1 MYDYTNS
8 MEHYFVSGLFSDAAV
23 SSYHVLVA
31 SNDTYDASEQWTREN
46 AEWRGRNL
54 IWDKIPEIFLEVLRN
69 TAVAQLVEALRYKPE
84 ARGFDSRKCH
94 SNSSLT

>member
-31 SNDTYDASEQWTREN
+31 SNDTYDASEQ
-46 AEWRGRNL
+46 
-54 IWDKIPEIFLEVLRN
+54 
-69 TAVAQLVEALRYKPE
+69 
-84 ARGFDSRKCH
+84 
-94 SNSSLT
+94 